1 MCNIYE
7 DIDKLVGTASMD
19 WGLVSEQL
27 TQIGMYMGLES
38 KKILEEIADNMGED
52 CLEEAV
58 ALANEAI
65 NAGLN
70 EVIQAADTNYEDFSV
85 DGLTETLADSGY
97 ILDCAIQDINLYV
110 IGKDIGT
117 MMSRMLQS
125 QIDAN

>member
-7 DIDKLVGTASMD
+7 DIDKLVGTASLD

-52 CLEEAV
+52 CMEEAIM
-58 ALANEAI
+58 LANEAI

-70 EVIQAADTNYEDFSV
+70 EVI
-85 DGLTETLADSGY
+85 
-97 ILDCAIQDINLYV
+97 
-110 IGKDIGT
+110 
-117 MMSRMLQS
+117 
-125 QIDAN
+125 